1 MCVYIIQMHY
11 YNITPRENGR
21 ISNIIIIKSKNNI
34 INIITTDNSMTM
46 YTSLKIIN
54 VT

>member
-1 MCVYIIQMHY
+1 MCVYYTNALLQ
-11 YNITPRENGR
+11 ITPRENGR

>member
-1 MCVYIIQMHY
+1 MY
-11 YNITPRENGR
+11 YFNITPRENGR

-34 INIITTDNSMTM
+34 INIITTDISMTV
-46 YTSLKIIN
+46 YTSLKITN